1 MLLAFFSLSS
11 VAVKKKLPFFG
22 CRFFC
27 THIFL
32 FGFCMDMSSIRL
44 PCLDLPCAS
53 VVYASWLL
61 FIWFSNR
68 KSYNISRKNEKQ
80 KKWINPITEQK
91 YIYTSHFCGIACRYF
106 FLLLKRRSEREKTG
120 EFLFGSLQFWY
131 FFLVAVLLLLLLLLH
146 LTISCAWPLVNEF
159 DEGIPPSNGGK
170 KLDIWDFRLAHSYNS
185 LWDFLATLLLLLLPF
200 FFIHFVTHFF
210 TWKWFDMEIARSVSN
225 GILVE
230 RIL

>member
-1 MLLAFFSLSS
+1 MPLANLVHCICFDLFIALVFLLYFALYAVGFFFSLSS

-106 FLLLKRRSEREKTG
+106 FSSFKAKKRERENGRIPFWKFTVLIFFSCRG
-120 EFLFGSLQFWY
+120 ITAPVIAPSLDNFVCLASCKWIWWRY
-131 FFLVAVLLLLLLLLH
+131 PLLQH
-146 LTISCAWPLVNEF
+146 
-159 DEGIPPSNGGK
+159 GK
-170 KLDIWDFRLAHSYNS
+170 KTRHLRFS
-185 LWDFLATLLLLLLPF
+185 L
-200 FFIHFVTHFF
+200 
-210 TWKWFDMEIARSVSN
+210 SS
-225 GILVE
+225 
-230 RIL
+230 